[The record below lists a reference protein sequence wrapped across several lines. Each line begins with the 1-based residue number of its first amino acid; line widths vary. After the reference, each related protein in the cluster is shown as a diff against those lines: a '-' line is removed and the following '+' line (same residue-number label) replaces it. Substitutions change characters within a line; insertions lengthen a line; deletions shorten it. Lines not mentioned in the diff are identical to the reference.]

1 MLFLIILS
9 CYSFFIITSKLE
21 VFDFRYGK
29 KIGEEEIKVQIKI
42 FLLQL
47 FMMNH
52 RPSVFISFYFWLQER
67 DDFALELAMG
77 DE

>member
-1 MLFLIILS
+1 M
-9 CYSFFIITSKLE
+9 
-21 VFDFRYGK
+21 FDFRYGK

-42 FLLQL
+42 FHLQL